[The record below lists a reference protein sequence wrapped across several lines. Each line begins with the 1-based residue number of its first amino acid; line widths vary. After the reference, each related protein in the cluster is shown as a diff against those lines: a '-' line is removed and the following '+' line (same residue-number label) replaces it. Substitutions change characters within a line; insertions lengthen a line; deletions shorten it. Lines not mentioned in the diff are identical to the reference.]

1 MSSRNPKDLSDEMY
15 YKWSE
20 WDKVMKSNN
29 IDYILTCTLRTLDQQ
44 KELYAQGRSKPGKIV
59 TWTLNS
65 KHLTGEAF
73 DFCIMNN
80 GKCDWAMDKKEDWE
94 TAVEIGK
101 SLGLSQVVDSKG
113 RVKEFAHLQNC

>member
-15 YKWSE
+15 YRWSE

-29 IDYILTCTLRTLDQQ
+29 IDYILTSTLRTKSEQ
-44 KELYAQGRSKPGKIV
+44 EALYAQGRTKPGKIV

-80 GKCDWAMDKKEDWE
+80 GKCDWAMAQKDDWE